1 MTTVLDQNKMCRL
14 RDIYKAISEVENQM
28 ESAYGLNLNEAMLL
42 CQLKEKAGITAGE
55 VGHLLGL
62 LQPTASK
69 VIRSLEKKRWLS
81 RSIDENDK
89 RVMHYRLTQ
98 EGQEKLQ
105 TLDCEHILFPPILE
119 SLL

>member
-69 VIRSLEKKRWLS
+69 VIRSLEKNVGLA
-81 RSIDENDK
+81 
-89 RVMHYRLTQ
+89 
-98 EGQEKLQ
+98 GQS
-105 TLDCEHILFPPILE
+105 TRTTSASCTTA
-119 SLL
+119 